1 MNQIRETLC
10 LENRYA
16 QVVLLAPAAAILA
29 GITVV
34 PIIYALGVS
43 FTEYQLDSTIRE
55 FAGLRHY
62 ARALGD
68 SRFWNGLGSTV
79 KFAIG
84 ALLFEIVLGMVIALG
99 MNRIRWGSGL
109 MRSLIIIPMLSTP
122 VVVALLWILMLN
134 PQYGLINYLFG
145 VIGLPPQTWL
155 SEPKYALWALV
166 LVDIWEWTPFAVLIL
181 FAGLQSIPPEI
192 YEAAEIDGAGA
203 FQIFLRVTF
212 PSLQSF
218 ILVVTVFRFMD
229 AFRWFDTIA
238 VITKGGPGSSTETW
252 SLYGYFTAF
261 EFLDMGYSAAL
272 GVLMLLVVIFTCQ
285 FIIKRVLTGETRM
298 E

>member
-16 QVVLLAPAAAILA
+16 RVVLLTPAVVILAAIT
-29 GITVV
+29 IV
-34 PIIYALGVS
+34 PIIYALSVS
-43 FTEYQLDSTIRE
+43 LTEYQLDSSIRE

-68 SRFWNGLGSTV
+68 ARFWNGLGNTIEFS
-79 KFAIG
+79 IG
-84 ALLFEIVLGMVIALG
+84 ALLFEIVLGMAIALG
-99 MNRIRWGSGL
+99 MNRIRWASGL

-122 VVVALLWILMLN
+122 VVVALLWILMLS
-134 PQYGLINYLFG
+134 PQYGLINYLFS

-155 SEPKYALWALV
+155 SEPRYALWALIF
-166 LVDIWEWTPFAVLIL
+166 VDVWEWTPFAVLIL
-181 FAGLQSIPPEI
+181 YAGLQSIPPEI
-192 YEAAEIDGAGA
+192 YEAAEIDGAGP
-203 FQIFLRVTF
+203 FQTFSKVTF
-212 PSLQSF
+212 PSLEPF
-218 ILVVTVFRFMD
+218 ILVVAVFRFMD

-238 VITKGGPGSSTETW
+238 VITKGGPGNSTETW

-272 GVLMLLVVIFTCQ
+272 GVLMLLVVIVTCQ
-285 FIIKRVLTGETRM
+285 FIIKRVLGGEIRM